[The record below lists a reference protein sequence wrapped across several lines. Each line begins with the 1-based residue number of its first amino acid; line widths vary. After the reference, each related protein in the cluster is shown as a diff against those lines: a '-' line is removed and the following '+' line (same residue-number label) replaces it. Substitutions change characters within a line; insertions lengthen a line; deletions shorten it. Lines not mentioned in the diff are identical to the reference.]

1 ASIDAAPKDR
11 KENPNMEPG
20 IRLAVQERDGRGS
33 VALITIDNHKRLN
46 TLNESLILQLTETAR
61 SMRDNNSIRAA
72 VLTGEGGRSFIGG
85 ADVNEMARLKPE
97 SARAYITNLHQA
109 CSAIR
114 RMNVPVIARI
124 SGHCLGAGLE
134 VAASCD
140 LRIATDH
147 STFGM
152 PEVRVGIPSVIEAAL
167 LPNLIGWGRTR
178 QLLLTGETITAKEA
192 LDWGLVNC
200 VVPAAQLDD
209 GVERWVDSIL
219 AAGPTAIRLQK
230 ALVRQWERL
239 PMDQAI
245 ERGIESFVEAYK
257 TDEPRNFMTK
267 FIERRRNVP

>member
-1 ASIDAAPKDR
+1 
-11 KENPNMEPG
+11 MEPG
-20 IRLAVQERDGRGS
+20 IRLAVEDLDGRGS

-61 SMRDNNSIRAA
+61 SLRDHNGIRAA
-72 VLTGEGGRSFIGG
+72 VLAGEGGKSFIGG
-85 ADVNEMARLKPE
+85 VDIYEMAGLKPE

-114 RMNVPVIARI
+114 RLNVPVIAKI

-134 VAASCD
+134 IAASCD
-140 LRIATDH
+140 LRIATEE

-178 QLLLTGETITAKEA
+178 QLLLTGETISAREA
-192 LDWGLVNC
+192 LDWGLINC
-200 VVPAAQLDD
+200 IVPAAQLDA
-209 GVERWVDSIL
+209 GVEKWLDSML

-239 PMDQAI
+239 QMDQAI
-245 ERGIESFVEAYK
+245 ERGIEAFVEAYK
-257 TDEPRNFMTK
+257 TDEPRIFMTK
-267 FIERRRNVP
+267 FIERRRTR